1 MYTGFSEGG
10 DDETRGETRPGG
22 GLEGGE
28 LPRRGGGGGGG
39 GGIVAAG
46 GRRRVKDEP
55 RLGGRGSGVTSIAYT
70 PWSISGEG
78 GGARVPSWGTRG
90 GGSRSS
96 SGARFAS
103 MNGESNPPV
112 HRR

>member
-1 MYTGFSEGG
+1 MYTGFSEGD

-22 GLEGGE
+22 RLEGGE
-28 LPRRGGGGGGG
+28 LPRKGGGG
-39 GGIVAAG
+39 GGIVEAG

-55 RLGGRGSGVTSIAYT
+55 RVGGRVSGVTSIAYT

-78 GGARVPSWGTRG
+78 GGARVPSWDTRG

-96 SGARFAS
+96 SGARIAS
-103 MNGESNPPV
+103 MNGEANPPV